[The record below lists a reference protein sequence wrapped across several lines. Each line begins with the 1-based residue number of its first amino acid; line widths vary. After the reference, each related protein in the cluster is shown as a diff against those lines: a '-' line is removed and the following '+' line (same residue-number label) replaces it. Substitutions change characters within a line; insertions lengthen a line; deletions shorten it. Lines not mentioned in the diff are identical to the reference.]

1 MIRTIA
7 LDAIKS
13 GKGIRT
19 DISIPVSGGE
29 RWYEITATPV
39 YDKSIDTGAAMV
51 TGRDIT
57 ECRITG
63 ERLSDSKLQIDILL
77 DGSPVPMFILNSE
90 HRLIYWNKALER
102 QSGIKAGDVLGTKS
116 QWEIFYSEKR
126 PTLADLLLDNSTDD
140 LRKW

>member
-1 MIRTIA
+1 
-7 LDAIKS
+7 
-13 GKGIRT
+13 
-19 DISIPVSGGE
+19 
-29 RWYEITATPV
+29 
-39 YDKSIDTGAAMV
+39 MV

-63 ERLSDSKLQIDILL
+63 ERISDSKLQIDILL

-116 QWEIFYSEKR
+116 LWEIFYSEKR
-126 PTLADLLLDNSTDD
+126 PPLVDLLLDNSTDD